1 MAEEIVEIT
10 IGADGC
16 VAIEVQG
23 IGGTGCLDATE
34 DLLALLGGEVEA
46 QDLTAEAYV
55 DQEHEHAGEVRERQ
69 ARGGR

>member
-10 IGADGC
+10 IGADGR
-16 VAIEVQG
+16 VAVEVQG

-55 DQEHEHAGEVRERQ
+55 DQEHAGEVRERQ
-69 ARGGR
+69 ARGGT